1 MWPALIAIAKVALV
15 AIWFGAMATCLW
27 ANSRMIKRAR
37 EAGYP
42 YWLINPM
49 SAIAGLRG
57 IETLIFVIAVHIG
70 VAAVLGLIALK

>member
-1 MWPALIAIAKVALV
+1 MPALIATAKVILV
-15 AIWFGAMATCLW
+15 AIFFAAMATSMW

-37 EAGYP
+37 EAGYR

-49 SAIAGLRG
+49 SAIAALRG
-57 IETLIFVIAVHIG
+57 IEILIFVIAVHIG